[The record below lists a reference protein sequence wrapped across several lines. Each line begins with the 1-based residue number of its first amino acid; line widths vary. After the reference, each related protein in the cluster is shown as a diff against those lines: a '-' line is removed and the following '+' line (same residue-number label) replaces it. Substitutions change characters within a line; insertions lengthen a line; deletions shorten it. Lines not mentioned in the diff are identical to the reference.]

1 MPMRIVPADD
11 AALGSGDPTRRWAL
25 VDQRGVV
32 RWPGLTRNEADA
44 LAVAVA
50 GSDAGDPDAVLGQVE
65 LGVVLSDGAGPYL
78 VDADGVLVL
87 VVDGHPRVDG
97 VAIAMANTATDRVR
111 IGAVRPLA
119 AAGGWRWLAR
129 TGCAAADR
137 IRALDELA
145 AAATPAALRE
155 WHETWNA
162 RGVDPPIP

>member
-1 MPMRIVPADD
+1 MQIIPAND

-25 VDQRGVV
+25 ADHRGAV

-44 LAVAVA
+44 LAVALSV
-50 GSDAGDPDAVLGQVE
+50 SDPADADAVLGQVE

-78 VDADGVLVL
+78 LDADGVLVL
-87 VVDGHPRVDG
+87 VIDAHPRVDG

-119 AAGGWRWLAR
+119 AAGGWQWLAR
-129 TGCAAADR
+129 TGCAAVDR

-145 AAATPAALRE
+145 AATTTAGLRE
-155 WHETWNA
+155 WHQTWNA
-162 RGVDPPIP
+162 RGVEPSIP